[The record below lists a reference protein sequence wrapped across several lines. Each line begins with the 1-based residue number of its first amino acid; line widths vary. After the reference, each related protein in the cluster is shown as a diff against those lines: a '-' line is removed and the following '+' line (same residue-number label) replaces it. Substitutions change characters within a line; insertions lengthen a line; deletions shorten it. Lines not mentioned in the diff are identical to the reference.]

1 MTWRTH
7 SCVPRRDSSRRL
19 VLNLYHRQKS
29 VETSLSLDT
38 ARTSAYA
45 TLRQRISE
53 REYLAGVL
61 EAEDEFER
69 ARR

>member
-19 VLNLYHRQKS
+19 VLNLYNRQTRR
-29 VETSLSLDT
+29 VETSLDT
-38 ARTSAYA
+38 ARKSACA
-45 TLRQRISE
+45 TVRQ
-53 REYLAGVL
+53 AVQAL